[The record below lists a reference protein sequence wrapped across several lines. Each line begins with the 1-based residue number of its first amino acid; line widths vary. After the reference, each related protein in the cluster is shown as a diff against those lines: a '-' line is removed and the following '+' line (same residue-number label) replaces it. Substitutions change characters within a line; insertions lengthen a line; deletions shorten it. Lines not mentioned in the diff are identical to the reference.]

1 MKTFKELIEVK
12 NSSAVF
18 TFGRFN
24 PPTTGHEKLIDAL
37 ARQQSKNAGSDMFV
51 YASHSND
58 PKKNPLPHAKKIAYM
73 RAMFPKYKRNILSD
87 KDRNVFEIATSLYN
101 KGYRSVV
108 MVVGSDRV
116 NEFTSLLNKYNDV
129 EGRHGYY
136 NFNNIEVVSAGERDP
151 DAEGVEGMSA
161 SKMRAAAVEGD
172 YDTFKLGL
180 PGSFKHGLKLF
191 KDIRSN
197 MGVRE
202 ERDMGEMTEYE
213 ELRDAYL
220 VGKIWNIGDL
230 VEANGVEGNVV
241 NRGTN
246 YLSFCDRDGKVHK
259 AWLHDIAVKGQN
271 YKEEYESNPSDM
283 ELFSEDWIDNVKS
296 MINRIT
302 HPKNYD
308 MAIKD
313 YVDGMKD
320 KKNKE
325 HSAKWAAD
333 VAKRYSGIEGR
344 GLIRYIDS
352 LVAKGKL
359 PKELKAGFFT
369 KIARQ
374 ATGFLNRTFS
384 SDRPKSRQP
393 LRTIGIR
400 GEYSPVVEVK
410 QDPDIKDRK
419 GTQPAKY
426 YAKDTEGDEM
436 SKSTKQA
443 RARHFAKYGK
453 KDDDDDKNYKPAPG
467 DAGATTKPSKH
478 TLKFRQMFGEEKK
491 ITQSDLDE
499 VEKYADRIFASLNI
513 DVEFTKHFMDR
524 VNDARNLKQIT
535 VSELIRLFKQSYRKY
550 GKKIAKMTDQAN
562 AVINDMKTD
571 INMPFVIDVDDKGDM
586 ELIAKTVM
594 RKKNFTT
601 PVSSPKLAF
610 EQFNEQKMDCPPATQ
625 DVALN
630 TKNRNATRDNHMYG
644 PLNVKE
650 PGDYWEKLAKKWD
663 TTVDA
668 AKKSKCGNCVAFDIS
683 PRMEEC
689 MPGSVSDES
698 GRLGYCWMHHFKCHS
713 ARSCDTWATG
723 GPIKEDEKSHEWQEK
738 AFGKKEGLEEEP
750 RISRKK
756 GQPAGS
762 DKHSDLYTDENP
774 EGTIHG
780 LGFKDVKTARESVKK
795 IINSGRSHAHK
806 IQAAIA
812 MEQRARVMGKK
823 EEAAVYRSY
832 IDKMK
837 EKTKEMQERTLTDKE
852 KDDKE
857 HNVMKLKKHM
867 DTFKDR
873 YGKDAKSVMYA
884 IATRDAKKEKR
895 YKEEVQLDEKIKGLI
910 NKSEKSGISY
920 SILKKVY
927 DRGMAAWKTGHR
939 PGTTPQQWAF
949 ARVNSFITK
958 GKGTWGGADKDLARQ
973 VEMVESVSNI
983 NEWGEV
989 EEEAEYQGRKVKLN
1003 NPMKGDIKKTKVYV
1017 RNDKGNVVKVEFG
1030 DPNMEIKR
1038 DDPERRKSFRARH
1051 NCDNPGPKWKARY
1064 WSCKFWEKGKT
1075 VTDLMKG

>member
-129 EGRHGYY
+129 DGRHGYY

-283 ELFSEDWIDNVKS
+283 ELFSEDWIDNAKS
-296 MINRIT
+296 MIDRIV
-302 HPKNYD
+302 HPRNYD

-313 YVDGMKD
+313 YIDGMKD

-384 SDRPKSRQP
+384 SDEPKSRQP

-400 GEYSPVVEVK
+400 GEYSSVVEVK
-410 QDPDIKDRK
+410 QDPDIKDRE

-478 TLKFRQMFGEEKK
+478 TLKFRQMYGE
-491 ITQSDLDE
+491 S
-499 VEKYADRIFASLNI
+499 
-513 DVEFTKHFMDR
+513 
-524 VNDARNLKQIT
+524 
-535 VSELIRLFKQSYRKY
+535 
-550 GKKIAKMTDQAN
+550 
-562 AVINDMKTD
+562 
-571 INMPFVIDVDDKGDM
+571 
-586 ELIAKTVM
+586 
-594 RKKNFTT
+594 
-601 PVSSPKLAF
+601 
-610 EQFNEQKMDCPPATQ
+610 FNEQKMDCPPATQ
-625 DVALN
+625 DDALN

-723 GPIKEDEKSHEWQEK
+723 GPIKEDDKSHEWQEK
-738 AFGKKEGLEEEP
+738 AFGKKEELEEEP
-750 RISRKK
+750 RIPRKK

-1064 WSCKFWEKGKT
+1064 WSCKFWEKGKS

>member
-259 AWLHDIAVKGQN
+259 AWLHDIVAKRQN
-271 YKEEYESNPSDM
+271 YREEYESNPSDM
-283 ELFSEDWIDNVKS
+283 ELFSEDWIDNAKS
-296 MINRIT
+296 MIDRIV
-302 HPKNYD
+302 HPRNYD

-313 YVDGMKD
+313 YIDGMKD

-344 GLIRYIDS
+344 GLIRYINT

-359 PKELKAGFFT
+359 PRQLKAGFFT

-384 SDRPKSRQP
+384 SDEPKSRQP

-400 GEYSPVVEVK
+400 GEYSSVVEVK
-410 QDPDIKDRK
+410 QDPDIKDRE

-436 SKSTKQA
+436 SKSTKKA

-453 KDDDDDKNYKPAPG
+453 KDDEKDKSYKPAPG

-478 TLKFRQMFGEEKK
+478 TLKFRQMYGE
-491 ITQSDLDE
+491 S
-499 VEKYADRIFASLNI
+499 
-513 DVEFTKHFMDR
+513 
-524 VNDARNLKQIT
+524 
-535 VSELIRLFKQSYRKY
+535 
-550 GKKIAKMTDQAN
+550 
-562 AVINDMKTD
+562 
-571 INMPFVIDVDDKGDM
+571 
-586 ELIAKTVM
+586 
-594 RKKNFTT
+594 
-601 PVSSPKLAF
+601 
-610 EQFNEQKMDCPPATQ
+610 FNEQKMDCPPATQ

-644 PLNVKE
+644 PLNVKD

-663 TTVDA
+663 TTVEA

-750 RISRKK
+750 RIPRKK

-780 LGFKDVKTARESVKK
+780 LGFKDVETARESVKK

-1030 DPNMEIKR
+1030 DPNMEIQR
-1038 DDPERRKSFRARH
+1038 DDPENRKNFRARH

>member
-1 MKTFKELIEVK
+1 
-12 NSSAVF
+12 
-18 TFGRFN
+18 
-24 PPTTGHEKLIDAL
+24 
-37 ARQQSKNAGSDMFV
+37 
-51 YASHSND
+51 
-58 PKKNPLPHAKKIAYM
+58 
-73 RAMFPKYKRNILSD
+73 
-87 KDRNVFEIATSLYN
+87 
-101 KGYRSVV
+101 
-108 MVVGSDRV
+108 
-116 NEFTSLLNKYNDV
+116 
-129 EGRHGYY
+129 
-136 NFNNIEVVSAGERDP
+136 
-151 DAEGVEGMSA
+151 
-161 SKMRAAAVEGD
+161 
-172 YDTFKLGL
+172 
-180 PGSFKHGLKLF
+180 
-191 KDIRSN
+191 
-197 MGVRE
+197 
-202 ERDMGEMTEYE
+202 
-213 ELRDAYL
+213 
-220 VGKIWNIGDL
+220 
-230 VEANGVEGNVV
+230 
-241 NRGTN
+241 
-246 YLSFCDRDGKVHK
+246 
-259 AWLHDIAVKGQN
+259 
-271 YKEEYESNPSDM
+271 
-283 ELFSEDWIDNVKS
+283 
-296 MINRIT
+296 
-302 HPKNYD
+302 
-308 MAIKD
+308 
-313 YVDGMKD
+313 
-320 KKNKE
+320 
-325 HSAKWAAD
+325 
-333 VAKRYSGIEGR
+333 
-344 GLIRYIDS
+344 
-352 LVAKGKL
+352 
-359 PKELKAGFFT
+359 
-369 KIARQ
+369 
-374 ATGFLNRTFS
+374 
-384 SDRPKSRQP
+384 
-393 LRTIGIR
+393 
-400 GEYSPVVEVK
+400 
-410 QDPDIKDRK
+410 
-419 GTQPAKY
+419 
-426 YAKDTEGDEM
+426 
-436 SKSTKQA
+436 
-443 RARHFAKYGK
+443 
-453 KDDDDDKNYKPAPG
+453 
-467 DAGATTKPSKH
+467 
-478 TLKFRQMFGEEKK
+478 
-491 ITQSDLDE
+491 
-499 VEKYADRIFASLNI
+499 
-513 DVEFTKHFMDR
+513 
-524 VNDARNLKQIT
+524 
-535 VSELIRLFKQSYRKY
+535 
-550 GKKIAKMTDQAN
+550 
-562 AVINDMKTD
+562 
-571 INMPFVIDVDDKGDM
+571 
-586 ELIAKTVM
+586 
-594 RKKNFTT
+594 
-601 PVSSPKLAF
+601 
-610 EQFNEQKMDCPPATQ
+610 MDCPPATQ

-650 PGDYWEKLAKKWD
+650 PGDYWEKLADRWD
-663 TTVDA
+663 TTVEA

-750 RISRKK
+750 RIPRKK

-1030 DPNMEIKR
+1030 DPNMEIQR
-1038 DDPERRKSFRARH
+1038 DDPENRKNFRARH

>member
-1 MKTFKELIEVK
+1 MKTFKQLIEVK

-129 EGRHGYY
+129 KGRHGYY

-259 AWLHDIAVKGQN
+259 AWLHDIVAKRQN
-271 YKEEYESNPSDM
+271 YREEYESNHSDM
-283 ELFSEDWIDNVKS
+283 EHFSEDWIDNAKS
-296 MINRIT
+296 MIDRIV
-302 HPKNYD
+302 HPRNYD
-308 MAIKD
+308 MAVKD
-313 YVDGMKD
+313 YIDGMRD
-320 KKNKE
+320 KKNRQ
-325 HSAKWAAD
+325 HSTYWAAE
-333 VAKRYSGIEGR
+333 VAKHYSGIEGR
-344 GLIRYIDS
+344 SLIRYINS

-359 PKELKAGFFT
+359 SSQLKA
-369 KIARQ
+369 Q
-374 ATGFLNRTFS
+374 YN
-384 SDRPKSRQP
+384 
-393 LRTIGIR
+393 
-400 GEYSPVVEVK
+400 EVK
-410 QDPDIKDRK
+410 QDPDIEDRE

-453 KDDDDDKNYKPAPG
+453 KDDEKDKSYKPAPG

-478 TLKFRQMFGEEKK
+478 TLKFKQMYGE
-491 ITQSDLDE
+491 S
-499 VEKYADRIFASLNI
+499 
-513 DVEFTKHFMDR
+513 
-524 VNDARNLKQIT
+524 
-535 VSELIRLFKQSYRKY
+535 FK
-550 GKKIAKMTDQAN
+550 
-562 AVINDMKTD
+562 
-571 INMPFVIDVDDKGDM
+571 
-586 ELIAKTVM
+586 
-594 RKKNFTT
+594 
-601 PVSSPKLAF
+601 
-610 EQFNEQKMDCPPATQ
+610 EQKMDCPPATQ
-625 DVALN
+625 DLKLN
-630 TKNRNATRDNHMYG
+630 TKNRDATIKNYNYG
-644 PLNVKE
+644 PLNVDE
-650 PGDYWEKLAKKWD
+650 PGDYWKDIAKYWK
-663 TTVDA
+663 TTETA
-668 AKKSKCGNCVAFDIS
+668 AKKSVCNNCVAFDVS
-683 PRMEEC
+683 PRMLEC
-689 MPGSVSDES
+689 LPGETSDDD

-713 ARSCDTWATG
+713 ARACHTWAKG
-723 GPIKEDEKSHEWQEK
+723 GPITTDEKSHDWQER
-738 AFGKKEGLEEEP
+738 AFSKKEGLEEEP
-750 RISRKK
+750 RIPREK

-762 DKHSDLYTDENP
+762 DKHSDLYTDEDP

-895 YKEEVQLDEKIKGLI
+895 YKEEVELDEAFPVQVTVKDKKGKTHTTGTRDLRGATHALLIHYKEIPPVKGDLPGSKEIKPAKTEIFLGTESELAKTAKQMLKQHPSKKYATGAEVVKLDQKMVKGATLGESNELGQLDEKIKGLI

-1038 DDPERRKSFRARH
+1038 DDPERRKNFRARH

-1064 WSCKFWEKGKT
+1064 WSCKFWEKGKS

>member
-1 MKTFKELIEVK
+1 
-12 NSSAVF
+12 
-18 TFGRFN
+18 
-24 PPTTGHEKLIDAL
+24 
-37 ARQQSKNAGSDMFV
+37 
-51 YASHSND
+51 
-58 PKKNPLPHAKKIAYM
+58 
-73 RAMFPKYKRNILSD
+73 
-87 KDRNVFEIATSLYN
+87 
-101 KGYRSVV
+101 
-108 MVVGSDRV
+108 
-116 NEFTSLLNKYNDV
+116 
-129 EGRHGYY
+129 
-136 NFNNIEVVSAGERDP
+136 
-151 DAEGVEGMSA
+151 
-161 SKMRAAAVEGD
+161 
-172 YDTFKLGL
+172 
-180 PGSFKHGLKLF
+180 
-191 KDIRSN
+191 

-220 VGKIWNIGDL
+220 IGKIWNIGDL

-259 AWLHDIAVKGQN
+259 AWLHDIVAKRQN
-271 YKEEYESNPSDM
+271 YKEEYESNHSDM
-283 ELFSEDWIDNVKS
+283 EHFNEGMIDDVKN
-296 MINRIT
+296 MIDRMI

-313 YVDGMKD
+313 YVDGMKN
-320 KKNKE
+320 KKNRE
-325 HSAKWAAD
+325 HSTKWASD
-333 VAKRYSGIEGR
+333 VAKRYNDMDGR
-344 GLIRYIDS
+344 SLIRYINT

-359 PKELKAGFFT
+359 PRQLKAGFFT

-384 SDRPKSRQP
+384 SDEPKSRQP

-400 GEYSPVVEVK
+400 GEYSSVVEVK
-410 QDPDIKDRK
+410 QDPDIKDRE

-436 SKSTKQA
+436 SKSTKKA
-443 RARHFAKYGK
+443 RARHFAKYGE
-453 KDDDDDKNYKPAPG
+453 KDDEKDKSYKPAPG
-467 DAGATTKPSKH
+467 DASATTKPSKH
-478 TLKFRQMFGEEKK
+478 TLKFKQMYGE
-491 ITQSDLDE
+491 S
-499 VEKYADRIFASLNI
+499 
-513 DVEFTKHFMDR
+513 
-524 VNDARNLKQIT
+524 
-535 VSELIRLFKQSYRKY
+535 
-550 GKKIAKMTDQAN
+550 
-562 AVINDMKTD
+562 
-571 INMPFVIDVDDKGDM
+571 
-586 ELIAKTVM
+586 
-594 RKKNFTT
+594 
-601 PVSSPKLAF
+601 
-610 EQFNEQKMDCPPATQ
+610 FNEQKMDCPPATQ

-650 PGDYWEKLAKKWD
+650 PGDYWEKLADRWD
-663 TTVDA
+663 TTVEA

-723 GPIKEDEKSHEWQEK
+723 GPIKEDKKSYEWQEK

-750 RISRKK
+750 RIPRKE

-762 DKHSDLYTDENP
+762 DKHSDLYTDEDP

-780 LGFKDVKTARESVKK
+780 LGFKDVETARESVKK

-895 YKEEVQLDEKIKGLI
+895 YKEEVELDEAFPVQVTVKDKKGKTHTTGTRDLRGATHALLIHYKEIPPVKGDLPGSKEIKPARTEIFLGTESELAKTAKRMLKQHPSKKYATGAEVVKLDQKMVKGATLGESNELGELNEKIKGLI

-1038 DDPERRKSFRARH
+1038 DDPENRKNFRARH

-1064 WSCKFWEKGKT
+1064 WSCKFWEKGKS

>member
-1 MKTFKELIEVK
+1 MKTFKQLIEVK

-129 EGRHGYY
+129 KGRHGYY

-259 AWLHDIAVKGQN
+259 AWLHDIVAKRQN
-271 YKEEYESNPSDM
+271 YREEYESNHSDM
-283 ELFSEDWIDNVKS
+283 EHFSEDWIDNAKS
-296 MINRIT
+296 MISRIV
-302 HPKNYD
+302 HPRNYD

-313 YVDGMKD
+313 YIEGMKD
-320 KKNKE
+320 KKNRQ
-325 HSAKWAAD
+325 HSSYWAAE
-333 VAKRYSGIEGR
+333 VARHYAGIEGR
-344 GLIRYIDS
+344 GLIRYINS

-359 PKELKAGFFT
+359 PRQLKA
-369 KIARQ
+369 Q
-374 ATGFLNRTFS
+374 YN
-384 SDRPKSRQP
+384 
-393 LRTIGIR
+393 
-400 GEYSPVVEVK
+400 EVK
-410 QDPDIKDRK
+410 QDPDIEDRK

-453 KDDDDDKNYKPAPG
+453 KDDDEDKSYKPAPG

-601 PVSSPKLAF
+601 SASSPKLAF

-663 TTVDA
+663 TTVEA

-723 GPIKEDEKSHEWQEK
+723 GPIKEDKKSYEWQEK

-750 RISRKK
+750 RIPRKK

-762 DKHSDLYTDENP
+762 DKHSDLYTDEDP

-910 NKSEKSGISY
+910 NKSDKSGISY

-1038 DDPERRKSFRARH
+1038 DDPENRKNFRARH

-1064 WSCKFWEKGKT
+1064 WSCKFWEKGKS